1 MAAGKP
7 QGLQSVKNTWVTLE
21 VGQYGVDEL
30 FVGQLD
36 LCVIQAK
43 FRNVEEA

>member
-7 QGLQSVKNTWVTLE
+7 QGLQSVKNMWVILE
-21 VGQYGVDEL
+21 VGQYVDEL